1 MPIVPHRQYGHPYWA
16 IWPIFLQLCSVMIPL
31 DSKVNGERKEAMI
44 ARFDHRP
51 MLTALLALSTTV
63 LLVVVVTLL
72 ITFPPAASP
81 TRGSSGGNPGA
92 AAAPT
97 NMDAGGSNYGW
108 NIQPKAAQ
116 NADAGGEYYGWE
128 PHLRGPR

>member
-1 MPIVPHRQYGHPYWA
+1 MPILPHRQYGHPYWA
-16 IWPIFLQLCSVMIPL
+16 IWPIFLQLCSAIMLL

-51 MLTALLALSTTV
+51 MLTAALALATTV
-63 LLVVVVTLL
+63 LFVVVVTLSTLL
-72 ITFPPAASP
+72 ITLPQAASP
-81 TRGSSGGNPGA
+81 TSTSSGGNPGA
-92 AAAPT
+92 AAAPA

-116 NADAGGEYYGWE
+116 NADAGGENYGWDI
-128 PHLRGPR
+128 HNK

>member
-1 MPIVPHRQYGHPYWA
+1 MDQSQSRLAVRYG
-16 IWPIFLQLCSVMIPL
+16 
-31 DSKVNGERKEAMI
+31 KEKEERKDKAMI

-51 MLTALLALSTTV
+51 MLTAALALSTTV

-81 TRGSSGGNPGA
+81 TSTSSSGNPGA
-92 AAAPT
+92 AAAPV

-108 NIQPKAAQ
+108 NIQPNAAQ
-116 NADAGGEYYGWE
+116 NADAGGENYGWDI
-128 PHLRGPR
+128 RNK

>member
-1 MPIVPHRQYGHPYWA
+1 MLIVPHRQYGHPNWA

-51 MLTALLALSTTV
+51 MLTAALALSTTV
-63 LLVVVVTLL
+63 LVVVVVTLL
-72 ITFPPAASP
+72 ITLPQAASP
-81 TRGSSGGNPGA
+81 TSSGGNPGA
-92 AAAPT
+92 AAAPA

-116 NADAGGEYYGWE
+116 NADAGGENYGWDI
-128 PHLRGPR
+128 HNK

>member
-1 MPIVPHRQYGHPYWA
+1 MPISPHPQYGHPYWA
-16 IWPIFLQLCSVMIPL
+16 IWPISLQLCSVMIPL

-51 MLTALLALSTTV
+51 MLTAALALSTTV
-63 LLVVVVTLL
+63 LLAVVVTLL
-72 ITFPPAASP
+72 ITLPQAASP
-81 TRGSSGGNPGA
+81 TSTSSGGNPGA
-92 AAAPT
+92 APA

-116 NADAGGEYYGWE
+116 NADAGGENYGWDI
-128 PHLRGPR
+128 HNK